1 MEYNFPVS
9 AIPEFVAGFVY
20 EMVGVNHLTEIQA
33 CYQGFDAMAP
43 EIEAGISDIKKGGW
57 DNDVQAALQFGL
69 VALQVPQ
76 ALSTCE
82 NMGDDIAAIESWAK
96 IFTNPTALAAAVSKH
111 YVLHRKEIQGD
122 ISSLETDWT
131 AASYYTAGEDLG
143 KLLTDAVGPIES
155 KVSQGYGALQP
166 TTVPDLVAGF
176 VDAMYGVA
184 PFASTQE
191 LSSYL
196 EGCFVLDPT
205 AEATV
210 NAAMDLFQQRGQ
222 ANIQQGVNMILSVTP
237 QLFGG
242 FGACSTE
249 ATNISGAF
257 GYVNDCKNMDPD
269 KRFIMEVRNL
279 KNHYGEISGYWNNVS
294 VDFNSGN
301 FFDAG
306 YNFEKAITLVLP
318 PSQVP

>member
-1 MEYNFPVS
+1 MSE
-9 AIPEFVAGFVY
+9 
-20 EMVGVNHLTEIQA
+20 
-33 CYQGFDAMAP
+33 
-43 EIEAGISDIKKGGW
+43 
-57 DNDVQAALQFGL
+57 
-69 VALQVPQ
+69 
-76 ALSTCE
+76 
-82 NMGDDIAAIESWAK
+82 DIAAIESWAK

-122 ISSLETDWT
+122 ISTLEADWT
-131 AASYYTAGEDLG
+131 AASYFTAGEDLG

-176 VDAMYGVA
+176 IDAMYGLA
-184 PFASTQE
+184 PFSSQQE

-210 NAAMDLFQQRGQ
+210 NAAMDLFAQRGQ
-222 ANIQQGVNMILSVTP
+222 ANIQQGVNMILSVLP

-242 FGACSTE
+242 FGSCSTE

-257 GYVNDCKNMDPD
+257 GYINACKNMDPD
-269 KRFIMEVRNL
+269 KRFILEIRNL
-279 KNHYGEISGYWNNVS
+279 KAHYAEISSYWNNVS
-294 VDFNSGN
+294 NDFNSGD
-301 FFDAG
+301 FFGAG
-306 YNFEKAITLVLP
+306 YNFEKAATTVLP
-318 PSQVP
+318 PDAVLP